1 MKLSKFKFNLD
12 EERIAQFPVHHDQPS
27 KDRDDAK
34 MLVVHK
40 KTGEIEHKQFKNII
54 DYFDDKDV
62 FVFNDTKVFPS
73 LRQEGEDRGADRG
86 FPLERA

>member
-12 EERIAQFPVHHDQPS
+12 EERIAQFPVHHDPPS

-40 KTGEIEHKQFKNII
+40 KTGE
-54 DYFDDKDV
+54 
-62 FVFNDTKVFPS
+62 S
-73 LRQEGEDRGADRG
+73 
-86 FPLERA
+86 